1 MAAFNQ
7 NIEMV
12 GPYQS
17 CAAGATGSQTELVN
31 IPAAGVYECSW
42 KCDVPSI
49 VQGSATTSGLVVRVR
64 NNTTSTNIF
73 LGVAGACS
81 GGRVT
86 FSAAASDVISL
97 NLSSTA
103 AADLVSLNCVKGAF
117 SLSGGVS

>member
-17 CAAGATGSQTELVN
+17 CAAGATGSSTELVS
-31 IPAAGVYECSW
+31 IPTAGVYECSW
-42 KCDVPSI
+42 KIAVPSLP
-49 VQGSATTSGLVVRVR
+49 QGGGTSGLVVRVR

-73 LGVAGACS
+73 LGVAGACN
-81 GGRVT
+81 GGQVT
-86 FSAAASDVISL
+86 FTAAASDVISL